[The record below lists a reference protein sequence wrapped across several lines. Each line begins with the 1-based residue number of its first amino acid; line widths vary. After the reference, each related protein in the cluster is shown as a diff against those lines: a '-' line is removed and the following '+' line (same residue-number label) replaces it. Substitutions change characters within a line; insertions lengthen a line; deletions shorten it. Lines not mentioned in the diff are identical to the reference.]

1 MKILW
6 FIPTDGD
13 SRYLGTA
20 RGARVADFAYFKQIA
35 AAR

>member
-6 FIPTDGD
+6 FIPTHGD

-20 RGARVADFAYFKQIA
+20 QGARTAVGRGKVG
-35 AAR
+35 